1 MQPVSG
7 NVHGGAREMVLKT
20 LSGNSAEDA
29 AAQRRVFDALPAAVF
44 TCDAG
49 GHLTYVNATWQALL
63 GYEDDELLALTFED
77 LAEPGTVAAWTAAV
91 AELREGREGFTCENQ
106 LRHRDGS
113 SRWLAC
119 NVRAV
124 RDEDGTFRGLL
135 GIAMDIGKRKRGESL
150 QMGLRDVLEQMSL
163 GSDLRHVLLRLTQV
177 IEDALGYG
185 ARASIQLVS
194 ADGQHLLPTVAPSL
208 PEDYLDALGQ
218 WPISEGEG
226 SCAAAALRRS
236 PVFVEDAATDPLWE
250 HHREFAR
257 RYDIRAAWSVPIL
270 SSRGSLLGTFAVYY
284 DHPRR
289 PGAAERTMLELA
301 SRNAMV
307 ALERVQAE
315 SALRARGEQFRR
327 AIQDAPIPVMLHAED
342 GQVLQLSRVWT
353 ELTGYTLGDTD
364 ALHALLGRAY
374 GADRDGLV
382 EALRQLLAVG
392 GRFLLHTDLTVD
404 TLRGERLT
412 WNLSASAP
420 GRLRDGRRFIV
431 VMALDITE
439 RKRAEERLRASEE
452 RASLATRVAQVGIWS
467 YEPDTGRFEADA
479 RCREIMGVPADQP
492 MEFDPAMPHLHP
504 DDRELARQGLELATD
519 PAGNGHYEAEVRVLR
534 PDGTMRW
541 IAGRAQ
547 CMFRGQGH
555 RRRAAMLLG
564 SVIDITE
571 SKRMQESLL
580 EADRRKDEF
589 LATLAHELRNPLAP
603 LRNCLHVLKMHDS
616 DDPQA
621 ARLHAMMERQVGQMV
636 RLVDDLLEVS
646 RITRGNVELRKRPV
660 ALAEIIASAVETSRP
675 VIDQAGH
682 RIEIDLPPATTML
695 CADPMRLEQ
704 VFTNLLNN
712 AAKYTPAGGRIVV
725 KTRVDG
731 DVAQV
736 AVCDNGIGLPAEM
749 LVQVFDMFTQCE
761 HSRSQA
767 QGGLGIGL
775 TLVRSLVEQHG
786 GTVEAHSEGLGF
798 GSEFVVKLPVLDTA
812 HDAAADA
819 HVPLVGPH
827 HGRSVL
833 VADDNHESAD
843 SMALFLRLS
852 GHDVRTVY
860 DGRACLEA
868 VEERRPD
875 VVLLDIGMPL
885 LDGYETCRRIRALP
899 GGDDIAILAT
909 TGWGQDSDRQRS
921 TACGFDAH
929 LVKPVDPAALL
940 ARLDALSEH
949 PHHPHH

>member
-1 MQPVSG
+1 
-7 NVHGGAREMVLKT
+7 MVLQA

-29 AAQRRVFDALPAAVF
+29 AAQRRVFDSLPSAVF
-44 TCDAG
+44 TCDAE
-49 GHLTYVNATWQALL
+49 GHLTYVNPVFRRLL
-63 GYEDDELLALTFED
+63 GYDDTTLLRLSFEELADPQTVLA
-77 LAEPGTVAAWTAAV
+77 WKAAV
-91 AELREGREGFTCENQ
+91 AEVALGLEGFTCENQ

-124 RDEDGTFRGLL
+124 RDEDGALRGLL
-135 GIAMDIGKRKRGESL
+135 GVAMDVGTRKRGEAF
-150 QMGLRDVLEQMSL
+150 QAGLRDVLEQMSL
-163 GSDLRHVLLRLTQV
+163 GAGLEPVLLRLSQV
-177 IEDALGYG
+177 VENALDYG
-185 ARASIQLVS
+185 ARAAIQLVTP
-194 ADGQHLLPTVAPSL
+194 DGEALKAAAAPSL
-208 PEDYLDALGQ
+208 PEEYLRAVEHL
-218 WPISEGEG
+218 PIGEGAG
-226 SCAAAALRRS
+226 SCAAAASRRT
-236 PVFVEDAATDPLWE
+236 PVYVEDALQDPLWRDS
-250 HHREFAR
+250 REVAR
-257 RYDIRAAWSVPIL
+257 RFGIRGAWSVPIL
-270 SSRGSLLGTFAVYY
+270 SSRGTLLGTFAVYY
-284 DHPRR
+284 DRPRL
-289 PGAAERTMLELA
+289 PNATERTMLELA
-301 SRNAMV
+301 SRSAMV

-342 GQVLQLSRVWT
+342 GQVLQLSGVWT

-374 GADRDGLV
+374 GAGPDGL
-382 EALRQLLAVG
+382 AAAVRRLFDQG
-392 GRFLLHTDLTVD
+392 GRFLVQTDLDVET
-404 TLRGERLT
+404 RAGEHLT
-412 WNLSASAP
+412 WNLSASSP

-439 RKRAEERLRASEE
+439 RKRSEERLRASEE

-479 RCREIMGVPADQP
+479 RCREIMGVPPNEP
-492 MEFDPAMPHLHP
+492 MVFDPTMPHLHP
-504 DDRELARQGLELATD
+504 DDREKARRGLEVAMECE
-519 PAGNGHYEAEVRVLR
+519 GNGHYEAEVRVLR
-534 PDGTMRW
+534 PDGSMRW

-547 CMFRGQGH
+547 CVFRGAGQ
-555 RRRAAMLLG
+555 RRRPMMLLG
-564 SVIDITE
+564 SVIDITD

-603 LRNCLHVLKMHDS
+603 LRNCLHVLKMHDAE
-616 DDPQA
+616 DPHA

-646 RITRGNVELRKRPV
+646 RITRGNIELRKRPV
-660 ALAEIIASAVETSRP
+660 PLAEIITSAVETSRP
-675 VIDQAGH
+675 VLDQAGH
-682 RIEIDLPPATTML
+682 RLEIELPAPTVML
-695 CADPMRLEQ
+695 NADPMRLEQ

-712 AAKYTPAGGRIVV
+712 AAKYTPGGGRIVV
-725 KTRVDG
+725 KARVDSG
-731 DVAQV
+731 MAQV
-736 AVCDNGIGLPAEM
+736 SVCDNGIGLPPEM
-749 LVQVFDMFTQCE
+749 LTQVFDMFTQCD

-786 GTVEAHSEGLGF
+786 GSVEARSEGLGF
-798 GSEFVVKLPVLDTA
+798 GSEFIVRLPLLDTE
-812 HDAAADA
+812 HDAAAEA
-819 HVPLVGPH
+819 HVPVVAPH
-827 HGRSVL
+827 HPRSVL

-843 SMALFLRLS
+843 SMALLLRMS

-868 VEERRPD
+868 IEERRPD

-885 LDGYETCRRIRALP
+885 LDGYETCRRIRSLP
-899 GGDDIAILAT
+899 DGDEIAVLAT
-909 TGWGQDSDRQRS
+909 TGWGQDSDRKRS

-929 LVKPVDPAALL
+929 LVKPVDPGALL
-940 ARLDALSEH
+940 ARLDALPEH
-949 PHHPHH
+949 PGRPAQPR